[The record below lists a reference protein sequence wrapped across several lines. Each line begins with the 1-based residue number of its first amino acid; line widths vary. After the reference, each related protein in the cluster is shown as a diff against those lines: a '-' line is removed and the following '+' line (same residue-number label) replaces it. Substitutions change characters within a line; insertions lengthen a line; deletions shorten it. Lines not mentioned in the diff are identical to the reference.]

1 MDKCKEMTEEL
12 SVLAKADHPDPSVP
26 SIFRVTLSSWA
37 TLIQQGVKT
46 RGVLEQ
52 EQSRVSA
59 L

>member
-1 MDKCKEMTEEL
+1 MTEEL